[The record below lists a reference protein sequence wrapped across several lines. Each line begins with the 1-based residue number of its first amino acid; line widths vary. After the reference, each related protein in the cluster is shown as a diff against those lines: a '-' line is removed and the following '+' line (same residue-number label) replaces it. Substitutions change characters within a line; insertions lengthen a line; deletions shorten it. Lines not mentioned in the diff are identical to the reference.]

1 MIYDDADKIKEDLNK
16 HNKIKVKVGLF
27 GQPGSGKSSL
37 VNALTGTKI
46 SEPGVENDMI
56 PGEPIE
62 FNGLLFVDLPGFGTE
77 KFPKETYFEKFDIP
91 SFDLI
96 LCIFEGKWRQ
106 ADSEF
111 FRKILKIDKNCIFV
125 RNKCDDIWEDGFT
138 TEELRERILVNV
150 QELSKADVDVY
161 FTSCKTK
168 EGLGDLNDAIFRA
181 LEPAKREKWAREA
194 KAYSLQFLDAK
205 RNACEKH
212 VAFAS
217 AVSAANALNPIP
229 GLDIAVDLGVI
240 LRLFNEVK
248 ESFGLTDDV
257 LMQVQNF
264 APGLAGMANNI
275 IRFAAK
281 EGVILLLRQFVGK
294 EALKEFAKYIPLIG
308 QVIAMGAGYAI
319 TTNAGK
325 MYLDYCYN
333 VARAI
338 LEKELGIDSSSQA
351 AS

>member
-1 MIYDDADKIKEDLNK
+1 MI
-16 HNKIKVKVGLF
+16 
-27 GQPGSGKSSL
+27 
-37 VNALTGTKI
+37 
-46 SEPGVENDMI
+46 
-56 PGEPIE
+56 
-62 FNGLLFVDLPGFGTE
+62 
-77 KFPKETYFEKFDIP
+77 
-91 SFDLI
+91 
-96 LCIFEGKWRQ
+96 WRQ